1 MQTFQLGPWTFI
13 PADFS
18 IYDGDKRTE
27 LEPLLCKLLQ
37 CFAASPGA
45 IVSRQ
50 QLVETIWQ
58 QSYVDDN
65 AINRAISELRKALQH
80 PKLPQSP
87 IKTHHRKGYSLL
99 PAQHRAAKLLTQP
112 AP

>member
-27 LEPLLCKLLQ
+27 LEPLLCKLLE
-37 CFAASPGA
+37 CFAANPGA

-58 QSYVDDN
+58 QSFVDDN

-80 PKLPQSP
+80 N
-87 IKTHHRKGYSLL
+87 SLTDR
-99 PAQHRAAKLLTQP
+99 PSEFHAK
-112 AP
+112 